1 MTDPPS
7 RSMRNTGLVD
17 RAARFVVGVMLL
29 GLYGAL
35 DPPWKYFTLV
45 GLALIA
51 TALTAFC
58 PLYAWLGIRT
68 CKRPDGSRPPT

>member
-1 MTDPPS
+1 MTDPGS
-7 RSMRNTGLVD
+7 RSMRNTGLLD
-17 RAARFVVGVMLL
+17 RAMRFVVGVMLL

-51 TALTAFC
+51 TALTGFC

-68 CKRPDGSRPPT
+68 SRRRDDTQDPA